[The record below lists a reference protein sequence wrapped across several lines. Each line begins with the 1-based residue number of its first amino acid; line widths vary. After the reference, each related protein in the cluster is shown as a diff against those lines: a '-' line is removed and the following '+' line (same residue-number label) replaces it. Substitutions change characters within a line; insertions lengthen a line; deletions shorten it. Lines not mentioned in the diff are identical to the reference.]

1 MIPKFCIVLLFG
13 ALAAGCSFGHSRN
26 ERPAQNYPT
35 FIMSLYDNPTPAPRS
50 GAPVAPMRVAVAQVG
65 ELAPPQAMLEHLR
78 QNPAMFQRVE
88 GIPAV
93 FDDYSQTGALPT
105 TRPGEISLH
114 EPHKR
119 ALPSQPPR
127 VPFGP
132 EYPLCHRPFSS
143 TAFRP

>member
-88 GIPAV
+88 ELSKG
-93 FDDYSQTGALPT
+93 DDKITSYEVLLVTTGKKTIEVELEPKGKIIKETERKAKE
-105 TRPGEISLH
+105 PGE
-114 EPHKR
+114 KK
-119 ALPSQPPR
+119 
-127 VPFGP
+127 
-132 EYPLCHRPFSS
+132 
-143 TAFRP
+143 